1 MTPENFCYWLQGR
14 AELASEAPTPEQWT
28 LIKQELQRAILG
40 DGIKEKPRQ
49 AQSRHTNIPPDN
61 AYYEDPNNP
70 GSFFKKPMT

>member
-14 AELASEAPTPEQWT
+14 AELVSEAPTPEQWT

-40 DGIKEKPRQ
+40 DEPKESPIQ
-49 AQSRHTNIPPDN
+49 AQPRLIDRGDCS
-61 AYYEDPNNP
+61 YYEDPNNP